1 MKVSEYREQMTE
13 RVAVIEAQ
21 VIDIYHDI
29 KEIKQLLKEQNGR
42 VRTNEK
48 NIARITTA
56 GTVIAILLGLL
67 QETTME
73 VNKDSKFT
81 LSIETAISIAVSI
94 FMVVGLWFNLQAD
107 IEEAKELP
115 EPPVSRTEYDL
126 KDQMIRNSIMNT
138 EDKVEALE
146 DKVDDI
152 KEDTRSINETLLNM
166 NNNQDGL
173 CKN

>member
-67 QETTME
+67 
-73 VNKDSKFT
+73 
-81 LSIETAISIAVSI
+81 
-94 FMVVGLWFNLQAD
+94 
-107 IEEAKELP
+107 
-115 EPPVSRTEYDL
+115 
-126 KDQMIRNSIMNT
+126 
-138 EDKVEALE
+138 
-146 DKVDDI
+146 
-152 KEDTRSINETLLNM
+152 
-166 NNNQDGL
+166 
-173 CKN
+173 